1 MKYIKDFSIFEAKRE
16 PSDAA
21 IEIVDFLKKEYGVK
35 VDDKFEINN
44 LKLIKKAFLMFDKAY
59 IKNKISKITCRDL
72 STVHGMWNPAQGAI
86 TLNPFIFKF
95 KRKIK
100 WDEGEISYPL
110 FIIVHEIG
118 HSIDSLER
126 GSFSKEWKDISGW
139 KKLDRRANVP
149 EGYARFEEKRI
160 GRAYQKTSGSRLSDW
175 IYKEDANFCR
185 KYSSK
190 DPREDFTDSLAFG
203 VLGIWDKFKGDG
215 GEKKMEF
222 IKKILKKID

>member
-1 MKYIKDFSIFEAKRE
+1 MKYIKDFPIFEDKRE

-35 VDDKFEINN
+35 VDDKFDIYN

-59 IKNKISKITCRDL
+59 IKNKIREIAFKDL
-72 STVHGMWNPAQGAI
+72 STAEGMWDPTQNTI
-86 TLNPFIFKF
+86 TLNPSIF

-100 WDEGEISYPL
+100 WGEEEIPYSL

-118 HSIDSLER
+118 HCIDFLER

-139 KKLDRRANVP
+139 KKLDKRANVP
-149 EGYARFEEKRI
+149 EGYSRFKRAHK
-160 GRAYQKTSGSRLSDW
+160 GTSGTRLSDW
-175 IYKEDANFCR
+175 IYKNDANFCR

-190 DPREDFTDSLAFG
+190 NPSEDFTDSLAFG

-222 IKKILKKID
+222 IKKILKK

>member
-16 PSDAA
+16 PSDAV

-35 VDDKFEINN
+35 VDDKFDIYN
-44 LKLIKKAFLMFDKAY
+44 LKLIKKALLMFDKSY
-59 IKNKISKITCRDL
+59 IKNKISEIACRDL
-72 STVHGMWNPAQGAI
+72 STVHGGWNSTQNTI
-86 TLNPFIFKF
+86 TLNPSIFKF

-100 WDEGEISYPL
+100 WDRGEISYPL

-118 HSIDSLER
+118 HCIDHLER
-126 GSFSKEWKDISGW
+126 GSFSREWKNISGW

-149 EGYARFEEKRI
+149 EGYDRFEERRT
-160 GRAYQKTSGSRLSDW
+160 GRAYQKTTGSRLSDW

-190 DPREDFTDSLAFG
+190 NPREDFTDSLAFG
-203 VLGIWDKFKGDG
+203 VFGIWDKFKGDG

-222 IKKILKKID
+222 IKKIIKKIV